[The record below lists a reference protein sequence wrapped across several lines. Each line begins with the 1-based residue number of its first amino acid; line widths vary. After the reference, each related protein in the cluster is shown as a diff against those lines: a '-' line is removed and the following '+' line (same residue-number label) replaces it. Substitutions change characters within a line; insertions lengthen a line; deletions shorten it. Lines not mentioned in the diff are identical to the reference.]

1 MAAARPPNN
10 EQAEL
15 SPSRANNAAP
25 QTPRALA
32 PASHSHSHSHAPSS
46 PLIQRAQRFNRSST
60 LDPVVNFDGEQAYTK
75 HILCEVVD
83 ANQDPLD
90 IRPFVDA
97 AISSYP
103 SSRKPEIYGDLVKQ
117 GPKLHALVSEVRQ
130 RLNTAPERVA
140 EMDRKIVE
148 LNQEWGASDDVWLPV
163 EFRAGKGVRDL
174 DKLNK
179 LLRVTKLAKINSV
192 SLLSLWQPGGP
203 LWESLTGNPPKFTR
217 QAGKSAI
224 ERLRQDLLRTHGVS
238 SRASE
243 LSRELRSLAPDAI
256 LGDAAE
262 PSAPDDSPPKQSNR
276 SDPDSTDPEM
286 GRRMPTFSADP
297 DISELD
303 ICLGK
308 DIATP
313 HTGARD
319 QSPATSTHSVD
330 MANYRYI
337 SDDEDG
343 NEAGKTKGQMAHYAA
358 RRLLE
363 QLQADIC
370 LTDDVLHLLCCF
382 TLASHDIA
390 SSASSRP
397 HLLDPLW
404 FHTKTPSPRIP
415 SFLLDVDNHSA
426 RVVYL
431 PIHLDYNHWVL
442 SRILIEGSRAT
453 ISVYDSLL
461 RHPSQDTI
469 SKSLEQWFSQMLPS
483 LQFEIITPA
492 CSQQSDYT
500 SCGIFVVMT
509 LERLLRQQSV
519 TDTIHGFNERQRLL
533 RLLLSEDSRHLALN
547 DLQLETLSAARVL
560 SPALKPQQRSTDEIL
575 TKSDIRRTTA
585 HNADISSNQLTC
597 AIEPVLEM
605 GDRHE
610 PIEMSTCNDFHPS
623 AYERSPARVGIN
635 RALVGGCENAD
646 QSIPQSQS
654 SNIPA
659 CSLEAPA
666 KRKITQDQEDIQG
679 TGNKRL
685 CSLDSADLS
694 TLSDHFLRALHKK
707 TASAVSS
714 SAAHLQDAE
723 MALSQAEGTL
733 QVAKDAMEASELLK
747 DKSGGRTAR
756 FQQWLEKAPSE
767 DQDPDFEDAI
777 VSATKASQAY
787 LDQYSFRVHK
797 RITAAKHDLI
807 VATQEVERCS
817 SIVIECKRHLQ
828 VAQSK
833 EEEFKNIE
841 GVVKRLVTD

>member
-1 MAAARPPNN
+1 MAATRSPNN

-15 SPSRANNAAP
+15 SPSRANNVAP
-25 QTPRALA
+25 LTPRA
-32 PASHSHSHSHAPSS
+32 PASHSHSQTASS

-60 LDPVVNFDGEQAYTK
+60 LDPVVNADGNHAYTK
-75 HILCEVVD
+75 HILCEAVD

-140 EMDRKIVE
+140 EMDRKMVE
-148 LNQEWGASDDVWLPV
+148 LDQAWGASDDVWLPV

-179 LLRVTKLAKINSV
+179 LLRVTKLAISNSV

-217 QAGKSAI
+217 EAGKSAI
-224 ERLRQDLLRTHGVS
+224 ERLRQDLLRTHGVN

-243 LSRELRSLAPDAI
+243 LGSELRNLAPDAI
-256 LGDAAE
+256 VEDAAE
-262 PSAPDDSPPKQSNR
+262 STPPDHSPQTQSNH
-276 SDPDSTDPEM
+276 PDSDSADPEM

-297 DISELD
+297 DISD
-303 ICLGK
+303 PDVSLGK

-313 HTGARD
+313 HKGARD
-319 QSPATSTHSVD
+319 QSPAISTRSLD
-330 MANYRYI
+330 MANYQYI

-343 NEAGKTKGQMAHYAA
+343 DEAGKTKGQMAQHAA

-363 QLQADIC
+363 QLQADAC

-382 TLASHDIA
+382 TLASHDIG
-390 SSASSRP
+390 SSESSRP

-404 FHTKTPSPRIP
+404 FHTKTPSPRMP
-415 SFLLDVDNHSA
+415 SFLLDVGNHSA
-426 RVVYL
+426 RAVYL

-442 SRILIEGSRAT
+442 CRVLIDGLRAT
-453 ISVYDSLL
+453 ISIYDSLL
-461 RHPSQDTI
+461 RHPSQDRI
-469 SKSLEQWFSQMLPS
+469 SKSLEQWFSQTLPS
-483 LQFEIITPA
+483 LQLEIITPA

-509 LERLLRQQSV
+509 LERLLRNQSV
-519 TDTIHGFNERQRLL
+519 TDTIQVFNERQRLL

-547 DLQLETLSAARVL
+547 DLQLETLSAVREL
-560 SPALKPQQRSTDEIL
+560 RPALKPQQRSTDETL
-575 TKSDIRRTTA
+575 TKSNIPRTTA
-585 HNADISSNQLTC
+585 HNADISSNQPTC

-610 PIEMSTCNDFHPS
+610 PIDLSTCNDFHPS
-623 AYERSPARVGIN
+623 ACEMSPARVGIDQD
-635 RALVGGCENAD
+635 LVGGCENAD

-654 SNIPA
+654 SDIPT

-666 KRKITQDQEDIQG
+666 KRKISQEQEDIQG
-679 TGNKRL
+679 TGNKKL

-694 TLSDHFLRALHKK
+694 TLSDHFLRALHRK

-733 QVAKDAMEASELLK
+733 QVAKGAVEAAELLK

-797 RITAAKHDLI
+797 RIAAAKHDL
-807 VATQEVERCS
+807 VEATQEVERCS
-817 SIVIECKRHLQ
+817 SVVIECKRHLQ

-841 GVVKRLVTD
+841 GVVERLVTD

>member
-10 EQAEL
+10 EQPEL
-15 SPSRANNAAP
+15 SPSHANNAGP
-25 QTPRALA
+25 LTPRVL
-32 PASHSHSHSHAPSS
+32 ASHTPSS
-46 PLIQRAQRFNRSST
+46 PLFQRAQRFNRSST
-60 LDPVVNFDGEQAYTK
+60 LDPIVNSDGAHAYTK
-75 HILCEVVD
+75 HILCEAVD

-97 AISSYP
+97 TISSYP

-148 LNQEWGASDDVWLPV
+148 LDQAWGAGDEVWLPV

-179 LLRVTKLAKINSV
+179 LLRVTKLAISNSV

-217 QAGKSAI
+217 EAGKSAI
-224 ERLRQDLLRTHGVS
+224 ERLRQDLLRTHGVN

-243 LSRELRSLAPDAI
+243 LSSELRSLAPDAI
-256 LGDAAE
+256 VEDPAE
-262 PSAPDDSPPKQSNR
+262 PAASDDSPQKHCDR

-286 GRRMPTFSADP
+286 GRRRPTFSADP
-297 DISELD
+297 DISD
-303 ICLGK
+303 ADVSLGK

-313 HTGARD
+313 HKGTRD
-319 QSPATSTHSVD
+319 QSPATSTRSLD
-330 MANYRYI
+330 MANYQYI

-343 NEAGKTKGQMAHYAA
+343 DEADKTKGQMAQYVA

-363 QLQADIC
+363 QLQADVC

-382 TLASHDIA
+382 TLASHDIG
-390 SSASSRP
+390 SSAKSCP

-404 FHTKTPSPRIP
+404 FHTKTPSPRMP

-442 SRILIEGSRAT
+442 CRIIIDGSRAT
-453 ISVYDSLL
+453 LSIYDSLL
-461 RHPSQDTI
+461 RHPSQDKI
-469 SKSLEQWFSQMLPS
+469 SKSLEQWFSQTLPS

-500 SCGIFVVMT
+500 SCGIFVVMN
-509 LERLLRQQSV
+509 LERLLRKQSV
-519 TDTIHGFNERQRLL
+519 TDSIHVFNERQRLL
-533 RLLLSEDSRHLALN
+533 WLLLSEDSRHLALN

-560 SPALKPQQRSTDEIL
+560 RPALKPHQRPTDETL
-575 TKSDIRRTTA
+575 TKSNIPRTTA
-585 HNADISSNQLTC
+585 HSADISSNQPTC
-597 AIEPVLEM
+597 AIEPILEM

-610 PIEMSTCNDFHPS
+610 PIDMSTCNDFHPS
-623 AYERSPARVGIN
+623 AYERSPARVGID
-635 RALVGGCENAD
+635 RDLVGGCENAD

-654 SNIPA
+654 SDIPT
-659 CSLEAPA
+659 CSLGTPA
-666 KRKITQDQEDIQG
+666 KRKISQKQEDIQG
-679 TGNKRL
+679 TGNKKL

-694 TLSDHFLRALHKK
+694 TLSDHFLRALHRK
-707 TASAVSS
+707 TASAVAG

-733 QVAKDAMEASELLK
+733 QAAKDAMEAAELLK

-756 FQQWLEKAPSE
+756 FQQWLEKAPSD

-787 LDQYSFRVHK
+787 LDQYSFRIHK
-797 RITAAKHDLI
+797 RIAAAKHDL
-807 VATQEVERCS
+807 VGATQEVERCS
-817 SIVIECKRHLQ
+817 SVVIECKRHLQ
-828 VAQSK
+828 VARSK

-841 GVVKRLVTD
+841 GVVRRLVTD